1 MNLLFSRCCCC
12 GEGESN
18 KKKKRKKKKMGSEE
32 ILIAVLERGAIG
44 KVAAGSE
51 EEYYVGL
58 AGSPEAAAAA
68 ACSEG
73 GRRNREV
80 RRALRIAS
88 TFFVTIACLL
98 VTLYWAGPTVK
109 SFNGLL
115 LSSTNLK
122 LQDDVTAF
130 EQPHRTSFHYQPAK
144 NWMNGKLAIPIS
156 AQN

>member
-1 MNLLFSRCCCC
+1 
-12 GEGESN
+12 
-18 KKKKRKKKKMGSEE
+18 MGSEE

-58 AGSPEAAAAA
+58 AGSPEAAAA
-68 ACSEG
+68 EG

-88 TFFVTIACLL
+88 TVFVTIACLL

>member
-1 MNLLFSRCCCC
+1 
-12 GEGESN
+12 
-18 KKKKRKKKKMGSEE
+18 MGSEE
-32 ILIAVLERGAIG
+32 ILIADLERGAIG
-44 KVAAGSE
+44 KVSAGSE

-68 ACSEG
+68 AACSEG
-73 GRRNREV
+73 GRTNRKV

-88 TFFVTIACLL
+88 TVFVTIACLL
-98 VTLYWAGPTVK
+98 VTLYLAGPTVK

-122 LQDDVTAF
+122 LGDDVTGF

>member
-1 MNLLFSRCCCC
+1 
-12 GEGESN
+12 
-18 KKKKRKKKKMGSEE
+18 MGSEE
-32 ILIAVLERGAIG
+32 ILIADLERGAIG
-44 KVAAGSE
+44 KVAPGSE

-73 GRRNREV
+73 GRRNRKV

-88 TFFVTIACLL
+88 TVFVTIACLL

-122 LQDDVTAF
+122 LRDDVTAF

-144 NWMNGKLAIPIS
+144 NWMNGKLAISIS

>member
-1 MNLLFSRCCCC
+1 
-12 GEGESN
+12 
-18 KKKKRKKKKMGSEE
+18 MGSEV
-32 ILIAVLERGAIG
+32 ILIADLERGAIG
-44 KVAAGSE
+44 KVAAASE

-58 AGSPEAAAAA
+58 AGSPEAAAAAAAAA

-88 TFFVTIACLL
+88 TVFVTIACLV

-109 SFNGLL
+109 SFNGLR